1 MREER
6 DIIRQVKAAREDMQA
21 ADAFIGTYM
30 PFIKAETAKF
40 LRRPPVE
47 GHDDELSIAMIAF
60 HEAICGYSAARG
72 AFLKYAAMLIKSRL
86 IDYHR
91 KEQRHSKVI
100 SLETPA
106 GDDEEKSLGDTL
118 SDGKDH
124 SEEMTVREAT
134 RKEIEELTEQMKT
147 FGVSLTDV
155 ADNCPKQER
164 TLVSCRKALNYA
176 KENPEIL
183 EELLRT
189 KRLPA
194 AKLCQGSGVERKTME
209 RHRKYMI
216 ALLLIY
222 TNGYEIIRGHL
233 KQVMKGVTEG

>member
-1 MREER
+1 MNEEK
-6 DIIRQVKAAREDMQA
+6 DILRQVRAAREDMGE
-21 ADAFIGTYM
+21 ADAFIRTYM

-47 GHDDELSIAMIAF
+47 GQDDELSIAMIAF
-60 HEAICGYSAARG
+60 HEAIQSYSQVRG
-72 AFLKYAAMLIKSRL
+72 AFFKYAAMLIKSRL

-91 KEQRHSKVI
+91 KEKRHSKII
-100 SLETPA
+100 SLETPV
-106 GDDEEKSLGDTL
+106 GEEKEKSLGETL

-124 SEEMTVREAT
+124 SEEMTLREAT
-134 RKEIEELTEQMKT
+134 REEIQELTRQMAE

-155 ADNCPKQER
+155 AENCPRQER
-164 TLVSCRKALNYA
+164 TLNACRKALYYA
-176 KENPEIL
+176 KEHPEIL

-189 KRLPA
+189 RRLPTA
-194 AKLCQGSGVERKTME
+194 RLCQESGVQRKTME
-209 RHRKYMI
+209 RHRKYMV

-233 KQVMKGVTEG
+233 KQVMKGVTEK